1 MKDYF
6 LLLAIGLFL
15 VACGEE
21 DPQQKQ
27 PPPTTQ
33 QVAAEVDK
41 IVGIA
46 NVEPFGKLLPLSSE
60 VSGVVTEI
68 FKEANQ
74 RVTRGEKL
82 IALDHKVEQTQ
93 LAQALSKL
101 RTQQAVIKA
110 AQATLAS
117 LEVKRANAQATY
129 ERNQRLLAG
138 GAATQQT
145 LDDSRFQY
153 EQNKKDAE
161 AAQATL
167 AQQQG
172 RLAELQA
179 DVSYYQALLDRRF
192 VKAPVS
198 GLILSVDTKVGESI
212 SSTTSLGDFAP
223 DGPLMAITE
232 VDELFATKVKLGQT
246 AFIRPQGGT
255 ETLARGKVVFISPYL
270 RKKSLFADKAENLED
285 RRVREARVEL
295 DSSANVLIGS
305 RVECV
310 IEVK

>member
-21 DPQQKQ
+21 DSQQKQ

-60 VSGVVTEI
+60 VNGVVTEI

-74 RVTRGEKL
+74 KVNQGEKL
-82 IALDHKVEQTQ
+82 IALDYKVEQTQ
-93 LAQALSKL
+93 LVQAQSKL

-153 EQNKKDAE
+153 EQNRKDAE

-212 SSTTSLGDFAP
+212 SSTTVLGDFAP

-246 AFIRPQGGT
+246 AFIRPQGGSD
-255 ETLARGKVVFISPYL
+255 TLARGKVVFISPYL